1 MVRSYDFFGPDSQ
14 RAVIYSQAAR
24 HGQRVEI
31 GLQVWNARTAMWEKQ
46 LCTQLLPTDIVG
58 ICFEIQRLCDKAT
71 TSGFHFTDQRKEVV
85 VA

>member
-1 MVRSYDFFGPDSQ
+1 
-14 RAVIYSQAAR
+14 
-24 HGQRVEI
+24 
-31 GLQVWNARTAMWEKQ
+31 MWEKQ

>member
-31 GLQVWNARTAMWEKQ
+31 GLQVWNARAALWEKQ
-46 LCTQLLPTDIVG
+46 LCTQLLPTDVVG
-58 ICFEIQRLCDKAT
+58 ICFELQRLVDKAQAA
-71 TSGFHFTDQRKEVV
+71 GFSLVYNRKEVRV
-85 VA
+85 